1 MVNIHG
7 SINDKYCLINVLG
20 NKYHRIMSKNFID
33 SIENKIG
40 KNNVNIIS
48 VDLNCISENM
58 FSNPL
63 RFAKSLIK
71 LNLRFLKNIYDFKIK
86 RTIYYFYFN
95 PFILHFKDI
104 KEIINLLKLKE
115 IDNNYSY
122 LNIHL
127 GDLINDS
134 LQRFTWGDFYLFRL
148 ISKTFLIIYSFII
161 FRQSLYFKKQ
171 LSFENILYLAA
182 SLVIQ
187 IMEFHLE

>member
-1 MVNIHG
+1 MINIPG
-7 SINDKYCLINVLG
+7 SINDKYCLINILG

-40 KNNVNIIS
+40 KNNINIIS
-48 VDLNCISENM
+48 IDLNCISENM

-71 LNLRFLKNIYDFKIK
+71 LNLRFFKNIYNFKIK

-104 KEIINLLKLKE
+104 KIINLLKLKE

-148 ISKTFLIIYSFII
+148 FSKIFFNYLFIYYS
-161 FRQSLYFKKQ
+161 
-171 LSFENILYLAA
+171 
-182 SLVIQ
+182 
-187 IMEFHLE
+187 